1 MTAVMGTVAVDGAKN
16 GKVFASK
23 VLEVKWNVV
32 YPKR

>member
-16 GKVFASK
+16 GKVFAK
-23 VLEVKWNVV
+23 VLEVKWNGV